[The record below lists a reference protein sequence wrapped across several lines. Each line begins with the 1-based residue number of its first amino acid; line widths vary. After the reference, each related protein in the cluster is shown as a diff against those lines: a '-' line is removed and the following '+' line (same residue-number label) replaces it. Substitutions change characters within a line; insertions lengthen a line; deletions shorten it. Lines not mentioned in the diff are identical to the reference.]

1 MKIYTKQSGS
11 FLACICAVGM
21 LMLISSSCSKP
32 SANTNISTPQ
42 AALSFIQA
50 CPDEA
55 SIDFFINNVKVS
67 PTPITYGQSTG
78 YFAIK
83 SGKTALTIFNDATVK
98 QILSD
103 TVSLNANTIHTVF
116 LTNTV
121 SQPQLLI
128 LADSLVAPSG
138 GNASVRFVDVSPDAP
153 AVDLVVK
160 GGATLVLNK
169 SFKGSS
175 TFVPISG
182 NIFYNFEIHKA
193 GTSTVLATLSNVKI
207 NAGFVYT
214 IWFHGLANGTT
225 AKGDELSADFMI
237 NASF

>member
-1 MKIYTKQSGS
+1 
-11 FLACICAVGM
+11 M
-21 LMLISSSCSKP
+21 LLSSSCSKP
-32 SANTNISTPQ
+32 AMSSNISTPQ

-55 SIDFFINNVKVS
+55 PLDLFINNVKIS
-67 PTPITYGQSTG
+67 QMPISYGESSG

-83 SGKTALTIFNDATVK
+83 AGRTALTFFNDATVK

-103 TVSLNANTIHTVF
+103 TVSFNENTIHTMF

-121 SQPQLLI
+121 SLPQVVLLT
-128 LADSLVAPSG
+128 DTVVAPPG
-138 GNASVRFVDVSPDAP
+138 GDASVRFVDVSADAP
-153 AVDLVVK
+153 AVDFVVK
-160 GGATLVLNK
+160 GGATLVSNR
-169 SFKGSS
+169 SFKGYS
-175 TFVPISG
+175 TFVPIPG
-182 NIFYNFEIHKA
+182 NVFYNFEIHKA
-193 GTSTVLATLSNVKI
+193 GTSTVLATLSNVKV

-225 AKGDELSADFMI
+225 ANGDELSADFMI